1 MYCAQTEGAHCGH
14 GMVFSVNAETTGD
27 STFADFK
34 QLAIQQ
40 NGTAAAAGADA
51 LKPAGGI
58 VGGGGAKAQGTVTMQ
73 AGGALATGTGVA
85 ADGSA
90 CQCECLCQPNTLP
103 QAAGIGGFGGFA
115 GQIPAGSS

>member
-1 MYCAQTEGAHCGH
+1 
-14 GMVFSVNAETTGD
+14 MVFSINAETTGT

-40 NGTAAAAGADA
+40 NGTKAEAGADA
-51 LKPAGGI
+51 LKNSGGI
-58 VGGGGAKAQGTVTMQ
+58 VGGGGAKAKGQKGTVTMD

-85 ADGSA
+85 ADGSQ

-103 QAAGIGGFGGFA
+103 QQAGIGGFGGFA
-115 GQIPAGSS
+115 GQLPAGSA